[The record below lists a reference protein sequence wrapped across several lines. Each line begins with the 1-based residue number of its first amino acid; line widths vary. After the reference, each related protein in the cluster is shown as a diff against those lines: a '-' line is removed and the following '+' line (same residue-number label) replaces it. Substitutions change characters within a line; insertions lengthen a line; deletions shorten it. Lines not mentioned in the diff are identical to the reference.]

1 MAKLKCDEAAMY
13 DKLAAAAPTMI
24 QGDLLYSVEKT
35 PRPTSQLPECVEE
48 MYTHIGD
55 PQKFRVA
62 LAAGEHLVNIYKHNR
77 EKLKTESL
85 EATAHHFEV
94 QNKDV
99 YELLQG
105 DKYMKPPKKRE
116 PKPFTEAPPTKQAK
130 TEVPKSAHYV
140 VTTLLTSPSAE
151 GQATAGTSAK

>member
-1 MAKLKCDEAAMY
+1 MAKLKCDEANLY
-13 DKLAAAAPTMI
+13 DKLAATAPTMT

-62 LAAGEHLVNIYKHNR
+62 LAAGQCLVNIYKHNR
-77 EKLKTESL
+77 E
-85 EATAHHFEV
+85 
-94 QNKDV
+94 DV

-105 DKYMKPPKKRE
+105 DKYMKPPKKRNLSYLL
-116 PKPFTEAPPTKQAK
+116 KFQPPNRQKQK
-130 TEVPKSAHYV
+130 F
-140 VTTLLTSPSAE
+140 PSLHIM
-151 GQATAGTSAK
+151 S